1 MIKELEYP
9 SYIRGGFQR
18 ISWGAVI
25 AGSIVSVAVLVFMT
39 TLGAGIGLTSVP
51 SAISGGGGADAAKSF
66 GIGGGVYM
74 LLAGIVSFFCGGWV
88 AGRLNGIP
96 RVSESVIHGIVSWSL
111 TTVMLAFVLTT
122 AVGALG
128 SAIGISQSG
137 AGSGTGTSIGQIAPN
152 AQNLP
157 GTGDVNPEDAATAS
171 RAAGI
176 AGLFGAFMLLCN
188 AGAAGLG
195 ARTGT
200 RVLRPVQM
208 TESHR
213 RHAEV

>member
-25 AGSIVSVAVLVFMT
+25 AGSIVSIAVLVFMT
-39 TLGAGIGLTSVP
+39 TLGAGIGLTSMP
-51 SAISGGGGADAAKSF
+51 SAISGGGAAAARSF

-74 LLAGIVSFFCGGWV
+74 LLSGIVSFFCGGWV

-96 RVSESVIHGIVSWSL
+96 RVSESVIHGIVSWAL
-111 TTVMLAFVLTT
+111 TTVLLAFALTT

-128 SAIGISQSG
+128 GAIGVSR
-137 AGSGTGTSIGQIAPN
+137 TSAAIGQTAPN
-152 AQNLP
+152 VQAIP
-157 GTGDVNPEDAATAS
+157 PTADVSPEDAATAS
-171 RAAGI
+171 RTAGI

-188 AGAAGLG
+188 AGAAGFG

-208 TESHR
+208 TETHR
-213 RHAEV
+213 RHVEV

>member
-25 AGSIVSVAVLVFMT
+25 AGTIVSGAVLVFMT

-51 SAISGGGGADAAKSF
+51 AAISGSGADAAKSF
-66 GIGGGVYM
+66 GIGGGIYM
-74 LLAGIVSFFCGGWV
+74 LLSGIVSFFCGGWV

-111 TTVMLAFVLTT
+111 TTVLLAFVVTT
-122 AVGALG
+122 AMGALG
-128 SAIGISQSG
+128 SAIGISGMRASG
-137 AGSGTGTSIGQIAPN
+137 GTSTEQSAAN
-152 AQNLP
+152 AQTFP
-157 GTGDVNPEDAATAS
+157 SPSDVSPEDAATAS

-213 RHAEV
+213 RHVEV

>member
-25 AGSIVSVAVLVFMT
+25 AGSIVSIAVLVFMT

-51 SAISGGGGADAAKSF
+51 SAISSGGAEAAAKSF
-66 GIGGGVYM
+66 GIGGGIYM
-74 LLAGIVSFFCGGWV
+74 LLAGVVSFFCGGWV

-111 TTVMLAFVLTT
+111 TTVLVAFALTS

-137 AGSGTGTSIGQIAPN
+137 TGSFIAQTAPN
-152 AQNLP
+152 AQGIASP
-157 GTGDVNPEDAATAS
+157 ADVSPEDAATAS
-171 RAAGI
+171 RAAGM

-188 AGAAGLG
+188 AGAAGFG

-213 RHAEV
+213 RHVEV